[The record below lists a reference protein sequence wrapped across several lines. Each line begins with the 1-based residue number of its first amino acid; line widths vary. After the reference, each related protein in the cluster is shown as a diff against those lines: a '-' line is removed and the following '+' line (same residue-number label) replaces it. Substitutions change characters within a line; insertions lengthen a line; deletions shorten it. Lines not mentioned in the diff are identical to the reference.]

1 MARAPRRRAATMTD
15 RLKLTVACGD
25 YEIVRALKEGAVRAD
40 GMELTFLT
48 GMGSRERHWRMLRR
62 LEFDVCELNV
72 GAHFMAVDQ
81 GMPFAGLPIYL
92 HRRFRHGFL
101 FVNAKAGIAEPRQ
114 LAGRTVGGTNFQ
126 PAANVWM
133 RGILEEYYGLPHRSV
148 TWLVDRSEDIE
159 FERPKDLR
167 LEMVPPGKPLETMLA
182 EGEIP
187 ALLSPSVPLLFAK
200 GDKRIVRLFP
210 NYQEIEVEFF
220 RCTGIFPI
228 MHTTVIKRDIV
239 ERHPWVATNLLKAFE
254 QAKAIAYR
262 RTANPRVV
270 PLAWVRTAW
279 EEQEEI
285 LGPDPWAYGLGDAN
299 RKNLETVLRYTHE
312 QGMIRRRPALDEL
325 FADCDLGDAGGE
337 ESGL

>member
-1 MARAPRRRAATMTD
+1 MTE

-40 GMELTFLT
+40 GIELTLLT

-72 GAHFMAVDQ
+72 SGHFMAADQ
-81 GMPFAGLPIYL
+81 GLPLAGLPIYL

-101 FVNAKAGIAEPRQ
+101 FVNAKAGIAEPKA
-114 LAGRTVGGTNFQ
+114 LAGRSVGGTNFQ

-133 RGILEEYYGLPHRSV
+133 RGILDEYYGLPHRSV

-167 LEMVPPGKPLETMLA
+167 LERVADGRSLETMLA

-187 ALLSPSVPLLFAK
+187 AMLSPSVPRLFAN
-200 GDKRIVRLFP
+200 GDKRIARMFP
-210 NYQEIEVEFF
+210 NYKDIEIDYF
-220 RCTGIFPI
+220 RRTGIFPI

-239 ERHPWVATNLLKAFE
+239 ERHPWVAANLLKAFE
-254 QAKAIAYR
+254 QAKAAAYR
-262 RTANPRVV
+262 RTANPRMV

-285 LGPDPWAYGLGDAN
+285 LGSDPWAYGMSDAN
-299 RKNLETVLRYTHE
+299 RKNLETILRYTHQ
-312 QGMIRRRPALDEL
+312 QGMIRRQPALDDL
-325 FADCDLGDAGGE
+325 FADCDLGDSGGE
-337 ESGL
+337 DPGL